1 MTYEAKK
8 KRRNNKPRLQHE
20 VGIRN
25 PDGEEQNVRRC
36 RLDYLINNI
45 FLNDEKVK
53 ITYPEKLGHTK

>member
-1 MTYEAKK
+1 MIYEAKK

-25 PDGEEQNVRRC
+25 PDGEAQNVRRC

-45 FLNDEKVK
+45 FLNDGKVK
-53 ITYPEKLGHTK
+53 ITYHEKLCHTK